1 MAPRSNLPDV
11 QLYRDGYVD
20 GQESYA
26 AAVESHWAYPALK
39 SAIGQMQ
46 RASAAGDMEAIDRA
60 YARLK
65 HVQTLF
71 SFWLGVWA
79 EA

>member
-1 MAPRSNLPDV
+1 MALRSTAPET
-11 QLYRDGYVD
+11 QLRRDGYVD
-20 GQESYA
+20 GQESYV
-26 AAVESHWAYPALK
+26 AAVESHWAFPALRA
-39 SAIGQMQ
+39 AIGQMQ
-46 RASAAGDMEAIDRA
+46 RASAAADMEAIDRA

-71 SFWLGVWA
+71 GFWLGRIA